1 MSIYVVG
8 LNQLFDAEIDKV
20 CVQVTEI
27 INLDDLLWTFIGFFM
42 VLLLQFYGFE
52 ANAVLLASFFTAL
65 MFSGKQTLT
74 PTCFWQFLNG
84 NWCRNRFGM
93 FIDSK

>member
-1 MSIYVVG
+1 
-8 LNQLFDAEIDKV
+8 
-20 CVQVTEI
+20 
-27 INLDDLLWTFIGFFM
+27 M

-52 ANAVLLASFFTAL
+52 ANAVLLASFFPAL

-84 NWCRNRFGM
+84 NWCHNRFGM
-93 FIDSK
+93 FIDSKLDFLLATEKNSGFVIHCAD